1 MRDPLGPEGRL
12 RRDER
17 ELGAAEPLAASP
29 ELAVPA
35 VGGSYPGAGG
45 VAEGGEVTVV
55 QSGWRLGVRA
65 FAENRLAVVGVG
77 IIVFFLVFCYLGPVV
92 YHSNQLTG
100 NLYATNSPPGPGH
113 PLGTNPNGFDELG
126 RLMVGGQAA
135 LEVGFFAALI
145 ATVIGTLY
153 GAVAGLIGGLFD
165 GFLMRIVDVLLSI
178 PFLFIVLI
186 VASRYSASV
195 LSLSVILGIFSW
207 LVPSRLVRGEVLTLR
222 ARDFVAA
229 GRVMGVSRT
238 RQIFR
243 HLIPNALSVV
253 IVNVTFQ
260 VADAIIA
267 LALLGFL
274 GFGLSFP
281 HVDWGDMLGGADTA
295 ISDGYWWQ
303 VYPVGISL
311 TLVVMSCNFIGDAVR
326 DAVDVRLRRR

>member
-1 MRDPLGPEGRL
+1 MQHETEVPFEGVSPVSPGMVSPATPPPEG
-12 RRDER
+12 
-17 ELGAAEPLAASP
+17 GAVEIVS
-29 ELAVPA
+29 
-35 VGGSYPGAGG
+35 
-45 VAEGGEVTVV
+45 
-55 QSGWRLGVRA
+55 SGWRLGLRS
-65 FAENRLAVVGVG
+65 FAENRLAVLGVA
-77 IIVFFLVFCYLGPVV
+77 IIVGFLLFSYLGPVF

-100 NLYATNSPPGPGH
+100 SLSATDLAPGKGH
-113 PLGTNPNGFDELG
+113 PLGTDSGGFDELG
-126 RLMVGGQAA
+126 RLMKGGQAA
-135 LEVGFFAALI
+135 LEVGFFSALI

-153 GAVAGLIGGLFD
+153 GAIAGLIGGLLD
-165 GFLMRIVDVLLSI
+165 GALMRIVDVLLSI

-186 VASRYSASV
+186 VATRWAASV
-195 LSLSVILGIFSW
+195 VSLSIILGIFSW
-207 LVPSRLVRGEVLTLR
+207 LVPARLVRGEVLTLR
-222 ARDFVAA
+222 SRDFVLA
-229 GRVMGVSRT
+229 GQVMGVSRT

-253 IVNVTFQ
+253 IVNITFQ

-281 HVDWGDMLGGADTA
+281 NVDWGDMLADANTA
-295 ISDGYWWQ
+295 VANGYWWL